1 MDFRVGRDIIAASET
16 VYDGLQEQSIE
27 LDYMLP
33 DYCAEIFKIIKCKVT
48 PRIVSRFV
56 SGDRATYD
64 LAVTVNIIYLS
75 ENSNALHSVKQKL
88 NYTKSIEFGRA
99 FENVSISLNPKND
112 YINCRAVNPR
122 RIDIRGAVSI
132 KVKAFADR
140 KQEVIT
146 DAEGH
151 SIELRKRG
159 LQYCAKKL
167 YGEKQNIWTEEME
180 LSGAKPPIHS
190 IIHTDAT
197 IMSGDNKVIAGKII
211 TKGELTIKTLYTCE
225 QNGAPALDMTELSVP
240 YNAIIDLDGVDDS
253 YNVCVM
259 PTLAA
264 LESTAT
270 GGSDGAFK
278 RIQYEITVGFSVK
291 ATKSSEATVVTD
303 AYSRIHP
310 CQYGSSKIRLDSEPT
325 VINEIFPVKPAID
338 FPDSNIMSVFD
349 IWTDVV
355 NVSTTVKEDEFIIA
369 GAVNHTVIGAS
380 ENGAPAV
387 FDCSTPFEYSVSAML
402 CESSVIDI
410 DVFCTGSS
418 FTLSGSNS
426 ITVKS
431 DIKAFGTI
439 TAARDYDAV
448 TDLEVDDSSQKSRD
462 GDYAL
467 KLYYGTEGEDLWEI
481 AKKYSTS
488 VECIAQENNLDG
500 DILENNNMI
509 LIPILSA

>member
-1 MDFRVGRDIIAASET
+1 MDFRVGRDIIAALET
-16 VYDGLQEQSIE
+16 VYDGLQEQSVE

-48 PRIVSRFV
+48 PRIVSRFI

-64 LAVTVNIIYLS
+64 LTVTVNVIYLS
-75 ENSNALHSVKQKL
+75 ENSNALHCVKQKL
-88 NYTKSIEFGRA
+88 NYTKSIEFGRS
-99 FENVSISLNPKND
+99 FDNVSISLRPKTD

-146 DAEGH
+146 DAEGLA
-151 SIELRKRG
+151 IELRKRG

-180 LSGAKPPIHS
+180 LSPAKPPIHS
-190 IIHTDAT
+190 IINTNAS
-197 IMSGDNKVIAGKII
+197 IMAGDNKVIAGKII

-225 QNGAPALDMTELSVP
+225 QDGVPALDITELSVP

-253 YNVCVM
+253 YNVSVI

-278 RIQYEITVGFSVK
+278 RIQYEITIGFAVK
-291 ATKSSEATVVTD
+291 ATKSSEATIVTD
-303 AYSRIHP
+303 AYSRLHP

-325 VINEIFPVKPAID
+325 IINEIFPVKPAID
-338 FPDSNIMSVFD
+338 FPDSNIASVLD
-349 IWTDVV
+349 VWADVV
-355 NVSTTVKEDEFIIA
+355 NVSCTACDGGFNIA
-369 GAVNHTVIGAS
+369 GAVNHTVIAVTGS
-380 ENGAPAV
+380 GAPAI
-387 FDCSTPFEYSVSAML
+387 FDCSTPFEYSVSANL
-402 CESSVIDI
+402 SESSIIDI
-410 DVFCTGSS
+410 DVFCAGSS
-418 FTLSGSNS
+418 FTLGGNS
-426 ITVKS
+426 VTVKS
-431 DIKAFGTI
+431 DMAAFGTI
-439 TAARDYDAV
+439 TAASDYDAV
-448 TDLEVDDSSQKSRD
+448 TDLDVDETAQKSRD

-481 AKKYSTS
+481 AKKYSTG
-488 VECIAQENNLDG
+488 VECIAEENNLSG

-509 LIPILSA
+509 LIPILA